1 MLLAAA
7 AFGLVGSLVAV
18 ERPAFV
24 TAAPVEAGESH
35 VSDILETEAGDFVI
49 LRNGLN
55 AGYQRGQV
63 LEVIRGNQ
71 YIGSVVLIA
80 VEEVASAAMIRDL
93 APNATIQTGD
103 RTRYSR
109 I

>member
-1 MLLAAA
+1 MQLAAA
-7 AFGLVGSLVAV
+7 LLGLASTLAAV

-24 TAAPVEAGESH
+24 TAAVVDAGMSE
-35 VSDILETEAGDFVI
+35 VSDILETDSGDFII

-71 YIGSVVLIA
+71 YVGSIVLIA
-80 VEEVASAAMIRDL
+80 VEEVAAAAMIRDL
-93 APNATIQTGD
+93 APNATIQLGD